1 MGFTYKATI
10 YFNSNTVFLPF
21 FNVLNAL
28 ALVLLSFV
36 LFAFACF
43 NSLHGES
50 FCCIRI
56 SNVKNNQVSSSFNFI
71 SSLRP

>member
-10 YFNSNTVFLPF
+10 YLNSVFLPF

-28 ALVLLSFV
+28 ALVFVLLSFV
-36 LFAFACF
+36 LFAFACL
-43 NSLHGES
+43 NYLHRES
-50 FCCIRI
+50 FCCIRM